1 MSDEKHSVE
10 MTDQKKIPHHLSTI
24 AGDVTLENL
33 VIEDRERKEK
43 ALVRKVDI
51 RMMPLMMLLCT
62 LPLRRS
68 SGLLLTFRLRYF
80 KLP

>member
-62 LPLRRS
+62 LPL
-68 SGLLLTFRLRYF
+68 
-80 KLP
+80 